1 MNEYRHLYSR
11 YGSRDLSHQS
21 LAIRILPKKDKITIH
36 QKLFILRSLCRS
48 ECHDHSRYFLQYRQY
63 LYLYCRN
70 GCRTCI
76 SLFQS
81 PFDSRIPC
89 GCFDSLLNRI
99 YRISV
104 EFGEWRVGQLQ
115 IRIFCRKQ
123 INSTLNSPLSTLNSK
138 MKGGIAMKKIFKILF
153 GALAVAGI
161 SALVLSSC
169 HVKSESQIVKY
180 ANQNFG
186 SAELVATE
194 TMENGGRKCIMR
206 DKEYGFE
213 YYVKSEMHDIN
224 IDGSKFG
231 STESTGSDFS
241 KKYYELLQ
249 NTCQPKFDEIAKSD
263 NIEINDGDS
272 FNFMNIRLT
281 SENNNFLS
289 SAEKIADIIISFD
302 NRKYYKESYL
312 GIYDMNEKR
321 LGAYYIHEKKW
332 VDADDED
339 DHFYIERAKMLNRNA
354 KFIRKEKKLFKD
366 TGFAPDQVR
375 ISLGEKE
382 YTYETPVQYYYFS
395 VDGREFFIAD
405 FILKDHYSDIYQ
417 YNNYD
422 EVFN

>member
-1 MNEYRHLYSR
+1 ME
-11 YGSRDLSHQS
+11 
-21 LAIRILPKKDKITIH
+21 
-36 QKLFILRSLCRS
+36 
-48 ECHDHSRYFLQYRQY
+48 
-63 LYLYCRN
+63 
-70 GCRTCI
+70 
-76 SLFQS
+76 
-81 PFDSRIPC
+81 
-89 GCFDSLLNRI
+89 
-99 YRISV
+99 
-104 EFGEWRVGQLQ
+104 QLQ

-123 INSTLNSPLSTLNSK
+123 INSTLHSPLSTLHSK

-161 SALVLSSC
+161 GALILSSC

-405 FILKDHYSDIYQ
+405 FILKGHYSDIYQ

>member
-1 MNEYRHLYSR
+1 
-11 YGSRDLSHQS
+11 
-21 LAIRILPKKDKITIH
+21 
-36 QKLFILRSLCRS
+36 
-48 ECHDHSRYFLQYRQY
+48 
-63 LYLYCRN
+63 
-70 GCRTCI
+70 
-76 SLFQS
+76 
-81 PFDSRIPC
+81 
-89 GCFDSLLNRI
+89 
-99 YRISV
+99 
-104 EFGEWRVGQLQ
+104 
-115 IRIFCRKQ
+115 
-123 INSTLNSPLSTLNSK
+123 
-138 MKGGIAMKKIFKILF
+138 MKKIFKILF

-161 SALVLSSC
+161 GALILSSC

-281 SENNNFLS
+281 SENDNFLS